1 MRAKCRSVYA
11 FRQVWRFM
19 QESRGRFNPWEPL
32 RSLPTMLWPSRFR
45 AALTRRNLAPAKP
58 HGTLPLRPAAIR
70 VVWIAR
76 HTVHTTDS
84 ATATSDNLREKNY
97 CEIKQ
102 PNAAPCPQ
110 NWGQG
115 VGWVLRDTVVEPVST
130 TLGETPILRGAV
142 ASPVSVTRCKVLDGT
157 RHSRIQKKGERNHGR
172 ATETEPSRSP
182 YAVCAVVSPIGAGQ

>member
-32 RSLPTMLWPSRFR
+32 CPLPTILWPSRFR

-58 HGTLPLRPAAIR
+58 YGTLPHRPAAIR

-76 HTVHTTDS
+76 HTVHTAHS

-110 NWGQG
+110 
-115 VGWVLRDTVVEPVST
+115 
-130 TLGETPILRGAV
+130 
-142 ASPVSVTRCKVLDGT
+142 
-157 RHSRIQKKGERNHGR
+157 HGERRVVAPRGSGS
-172 ATETEPSRSP
+172 ETG
-182 YAVCAVVSPIGAGQ
+182 VHNTGARPLPVGGFGCQAGVRDEM